1 MRKNEEKELEVRKSK
16 GKLQNIRNKAENA
29 VNDLREKSI
38 SALLQ
43 AKTEKEMQQI
53 QEDFT
58 RKLKKLKI
66 KK

>member
-1 MRKNEEKELEVRKSK
+1 MGKNEEKELKVGKSK
-16 GKLQNIRNKAENA
+16 GKMQNIRNKAENA

-66 KK
+66 RK